1 MPVGMVMPTNIEVV
15 RPVASTTT
23 PSSINGGH
31 SKQKSDNEKSHNKER
46 PPTTTV
52 FVGNISDRAP
62 DAMIKR
68 MLQHCGGVINWKRV
82 QGANGKLQAFGFCEY
97 ENPEG
102 TLRCIR
108 LLNGWQIADKQLV
121 VKVDAKTKSLLDE
134 YKKKKRHENAK
145 KAAND
150 TTAYKFV
157 YEPDTDDEDK
167 KSPTKSNSN
176 QNSASDGSTVKKSG
190 EEGEIEEEEEEV
202 DIATKNEDKTI
213 VNSLDTVMRE
223 YAREIAARTAEAKE
237 KENSGTSAVTN
248 LHYHN
253 DKVLNHHNHYN
264 ASNAYATNNLQQATS
279 STTPVTPATS
289 VTATTSAPSSANG
302 QQQQQQIF
310 GKSNNPAL
318 NEIRVDD
325 EKRDLVTNEIKM
337 FRDKFKDEDAK
348 MRVTEK
354 ERKDRYDRER
364 QQQREKE
371 KDKPLSSP
379 TRSPPGKA
387 TTPTSSHRSSKTSSN
402 HLRDERSSERALSPI
417 DDYRS
422 PSSSRRRDVKPDRSI
437 DDRYSSRSD
446 YNRSSVRDSR
456 DGGSRHSGSLRRP
469 LSPPRRPDPRDRG
482 DKAPVSKLP
491 SGYSKRSRSN
501 SPEVSAIKNSKTPE
515 DEEEAYQRKK
525 QERRLREKEL
535 RYRDRLKAWEGRER
549 KKEVEY
555 EAERRRELARL
566 REEEKEGKRLLAFLE
581 DYSDEKDDIKFYK
594 GTALARRL
602 KEREHEIEID
612 NRDRYK
618 EKEELEELRQ
628 KLTQQNIDDVEGE
641 LKRRVA
647 HEEDAI
653 RRCLAELTHT
663 HSDSST
669 TASTSN
675 SENEDEKDEKGNKK
689 IQDVKVEKDMLNTMN
704 ITNPPSQISDTKS
717 SSIDPEN
724 MDLSSGQ
731 LGKNSTTVAQLE
743 DISQSPG
750 TATPPPPLPGTVLE
764 IIFLI
769 DSPRHPSIGG
779 VTVSGTKLLSKRK
792 LTVNE
797 AFLDDQEENSPDA
810 FAKKSKLTILEQQ
823 TQPSSS
829 STLQQPSTPPSA
841 NNNRPLLIN
850 KAPASTDERRQA
862 VRKLIESIPTK
873 KEDLFAFSIDWSLL
887 DSSLMEKR
895 IKPWVTKKIIE
906 YIGEEEPTLTDFIC
920 TSIMSKQN
928 AESILSDIRV
938 VLDDEAEIFVVK
950 MWRLLVYEIEAKRHG
965 LSK

>member
-1 MPVGMVMPTNIEVV
+1 MVMPTNIEVV
-15 RPVASTTT
+15 RPVTSTATASNT
-23 PSSINGGH
+23 NGGH
-31 SKQKSDNEKSHNKER
+31 SKQKGDNEKSHTKER

-68 MLQHCGGVINWKRV
+68 MLQHCGSVINWKRV

-108 LLNGWQIADKQLV
+108 LLNSWQIADKQLV
-121 VKVDAKTKSLLDE
+121 VKVDAKTKSLLDD

-167 KSPTKSNSN
+167 KSLTKSNSN
-176 QNSASDGSTVKKSG
+176 STSDGSTVKKSG

-202 DIATKNEDKTI
+202 DTATKNEDKTI
-213 VNSLDTVMRE
+213 ANSLDTVMRE
-223 YAREIAARTAEAKE
+223 YAREMTARTAEAKE
-237 KENSGTSAVTN
+237 KEASGTSTN

-253 DKVLNHHNHYN
+253 DRVLIHHNHYHTPN
-264 ASNAYATNNLQQATS
+264 VYSLTNTVQQQQQQQPSTS
-279 STTPVTPATS
+279 STTTITATTT
-289 VTATTSAPSSANG
+289 VTATTSTVVNSANG
-302 QQQQQQIF
+302 QTL

-348 MRVTEK
+348 MRMTEK

-371 KDKPLSSP
+371 KEKPLSSP
-379 TRSPPGKA
+379 TRSPSGKA
-387 TTPTSSHRSSKTSSN
+387 TTPTSSHRSSN
-402 HLRDERSSERALSPI
+402 HVYDERSSERALSPT

-422 PSSSRRRDVKPDRSI
+422 SSSSRRRDIKSERSV
-437 DDRYSSRSD
+437 DDRHSSRSD
-446 YNRSSVRDSR
+446 YYRSSLRDSR
-456 DGGSRHSGSLRRP
+456 DSSSKHSSSARRP
-469 LSPPRRPDPRDRG
+469 SPPPRRPDPRDRR
-482 DKAPVSKLP
+482 DKP
-491 SGYSKRSRSN
+491 SAYSKKSRSKTPQ
-501 SPEVSAIKNSKTPE
+501 SSSSAAKRSKTPE

-525 QERRLREKEL
+525 QERKLREKEL

-549 KKEVEY
+549 KKEVDHD
-555 EAERRRELARL
+555 AEKRRELARL

-594 GTALARRL
+594 GPSLARRL
-602 KEREHEIEID
+602 KEREYEIEID
-612 NRDRYK
+612 NRDRHR

-628 KLTQQNIDDVEGE
+628 KLTQQNIEDVEGE

-647 HEEDAI
+647 HEEDSI
-653 RRCLAELTHT
+653 RRRLAELTHT
-663 HSDSST
+663 TKDSST
-669 TASTSN
+669 TSSSSS
-675 SENEDEKDEKGNKK
+675 SENEEDKGSKAQKDVPSEMDTS
-689 IQDVKVEKDMLNTMN
+689 IAASQLSN
-704 ITNPPSQISDTKS
+704 IDAAMTATEIADPSSWQTI
-717 SSIDPEN
+717 
-724 MDLSSGQ
+724 
-731 LGKNSTTVAQLE
+731 KNSTAVTQL
-743 DISQSPG
+743 DDVSQSPG
-750 TATPPPPLPGTVLE
+750 MNSSPPPLPVVNLKTPF
-764 IIFLI
+764 FL
-769 DSPRHPSIGG
+769 DSPRQTSVGS
-779 VTVSGTKLLSKRK
+779 VTISGTKLPSKRK
-792 LTVNE
+792 LAVNE
-797 AFLDDQEENSPDA
+797 AFLDDQEEDSSDA
-810 FAKKSKLTILEQQ
+810 FPKKSKLAISEQQ
-823 TQPSSS
+823 SQSTFP
-829 STLQQPSTPPSA
+829 STLQQPLTPQSA
-841 NNNRPLLIN
+841 SSNRPLLIN
-850 KAPASTDERRQA
+850 KVPVNTDERRQA

-887 DSSLMEKR
+887 DSLLMEKR

-928 AESILSDIRV
+928 AENILSDIRV

-965 LSK
+965 LSR